1 MAKDMKVKD
10 YVAQMQSG
18 RSFVKAKMDSA
29 GIGKVHLSFVE
40 HSGRPKCEQV
50 AAIEGYLN
58 FEGAGSVSQLYYLV
72 MSRDIRKKY
81 ANSVKTARETGSKYP
96 NAIWDSNGGS
106 SEKHDANGNVIK
118 PCRYY
123 AVQVSPGSKS
133 DIVLQVM
140 EGEGEVT
147 ETGGYMLKKGAT
159 VKRIN
164 VPLTFLDFCAFVVD
178 IHDAVAAYK
187 SVHAQLGYTG
197 SEINEFT
204 PYKPRNAVQQ
214 EPMNTTA
221 TTPQAMPQTSVP
233 APVATQQNAEKLSV
247 VFVMYDSL
255 GKTMQ
260 VTDSAQNVMTMFG
273 KMRKA
278 LYKNTP
284 EHYALV
290 NDKYTLEA
298 VQSALYSGAP
308 TIPTCRFLSE
318 KQDKECY
325 VCVRRVEVTR
335 YES

>member
-106 SEKHDANGNVIK
+106 SEKRDANGNVIK

-164 VPLTFLDFCAFVVD
+164 VPFTFLDFCAFVVD

-187 SVHAQLGYTG
+187 SVHAQLGYIVYFKRDTDNVAEQQVYIKRIIG
-197 SEINEFT
+197 VPGDVVEEKDGVFYLNGEVLKEDYLNE
-204 PYKPRNAVQQ
+204 
-214 EPMNTTA
+214 EP
-221 TTPQAMPQTSVP
+221 
-233 APVATQQNAEKLSV
+233 EKLNFGPFNVPDGCYFMMGDNRNHS
-247 VFVMYDSL
+247 YDSRYW
-255 GKTMQ
+255 
-260 VTDSAQNVMTMFG
+260 D
-273 KMRKA
+273 
-278 LYKNTP
+278 
-284 EHYALV
+284 EHYVPLENIIAKHIICLGSV
-290 NDKYTLEA
+290 ELQESLDK
-298 VQSALYSGAP
+298 SS
-308 TIPTCRFLSE
+308 
-318 KQDKECY
+318 
-325 VCVRRVEVTR
+325 
-335 YES
+335 